1 MIGIDPDPA
10 KIERLRRELDSA
22 EQYGKRINLL
32 VGTPHEAGIPPYM
45 ANLVVCPAAG
55 YSEERHKKE
64 YLTSLFRCLRPFG
77 GTAWI
82 ARPKDQAEL
91 FQKSFT
97 LAQLSSARLA
107 QTDVATFVRRSGPL
121 EGSTNYEGG
130 WSSPDKLVAAPLGVL
145 WYDDVVGNFKR
156 APQPNFVDGV
166 MISHNKNWV
175 RTRKTDPRPYSL
187 KPAIYS
193 DVYTGRVFS
202 EAEKA
207 TYGEQL
213 PHLDI
218 TQKQPS
224 QYRPPQ
230 QKDDWK
236 PKKPVVGRRINP
248 LTGRSEPRAIVKAYG
263 CDGGNDYGLL
273 FTVRSGTAAF
283 YDKRTESGTIHISG
297 PRSGCTNS
305 IIPANGLL
313 NVPYYFQGCT
323 CSYPLPV
330 GLAMVSLPPEHEQWT
345 VWGRSAATSEIQRV
359 GINLGAPGDRTTK
372 AGTLWIDVPSV
383 GGPSPNVAVEMK
395 PKDATPFYRHSLWIE
410 GGRGWPWVAASGVEG
425 IASLKVSGLA
435 RAKYTVRLYFADLQR
450 TGGEK
455 RVFDVTLQ
463 NKRVLTAFNVQQE
476 AGGPMRSLVKEFTDV
491 DSKGSIDIELKPR
504 QGRTILSGIELI
516 AEGLK
521 AGPLVTLKNESKVP
535 GQ

>member
-1 MIGIDPDPA
+1 
-10 KIERLRRELDSA
+10 
-22 EQYGKRINLL
+22 
-32 VGTPHEAGIPPYM
+32 
-45 ANLVVCPAAG
+45 
-55 YSEERHKKE
+55 
-64 YLTSLFRCLRPFG
+64 
-77 GTAWI
+77 
-82 ARPKDQAEL
+82 
-91 FQKSFT
+91 
-97 LAQLSSARLA
+97 
-107 QTDVATFVRRSGPL
+107 
-121 EGSTNYEGG
+121 
-130 WSSPDKLVAAPLGVL
+130 
-145 WYDDVVGNFKR
+145 
-156 APQPNFVDGV
+156 
-166 MISHNKNWV
+166 
-175 RTRKTDPRPYSL
+175 
-187 KPAIYS
+187 
-193 DVYTGRVFS
+193 
-202 EAEKA
+202 
-207 TYGEQL
+207 
-213 PHLDI
+213 
-218 TQKQPS
+218 
-224 QYRPPQ
+224 
-230 QKDDWK
+230 
-236 PKKPVVGRRINP
+236 
-248 LTGRSEPRAIVKAYG
+248 
-263 CDGGNDYGLL
+263 
-273 FTVRSGTAAF
+273 
-283 YDKRTESGTIHISG
+283 
-297 PRSGCTNS
+297 
-305 IIPANGLL
+305 
-313 NVPYYFQGCT
+313 
-323 CSYPLPV
+323 
-330 GLAMVSLPPEHEQWT
+330 MVSLPPEHEQWT